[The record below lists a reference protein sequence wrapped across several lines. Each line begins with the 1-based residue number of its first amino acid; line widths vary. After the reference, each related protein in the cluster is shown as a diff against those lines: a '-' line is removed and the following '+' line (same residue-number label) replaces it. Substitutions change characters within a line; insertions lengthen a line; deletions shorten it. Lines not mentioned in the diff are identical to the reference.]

1 MKALLEIIVKSES
14 EMKNIGG
21 LISRLLKA
29 NDLITFEGDL
39 GVGKTF
45 LCKSIINSI
54 TNIKEVPSPTFNLVQ
69 TYPLNKVIEIWH
81 CDFYRI
87 NNFEEVEEIGV
98 FEDLKKKI
106 ILLEWPR
113 FNLEIKN
120 LDPLNITLSF
130 IGRNEKQFSELRK
143 ISLFGSVN
151 WFNRIK
157 ELSLNLDITK

>member
-1 MKALLEIIVKSES
+1 MKALSEIIVKSEN
-14 EMKNIGG
+14 EMKNIGR

-87 NNFEEVEEIGV
+87 NNFEEMRRRLHGRLVAAPRALRGQPAAGAGV
-98 FEDLKKKI
+98 RARDVCA
-106 ILLEWPR
+106 R
-113 FNLEIKN
+113 
-120 LDPLNITLSF
+120 DVCARSA
-130 IGRNEKQFSELRK
+130 RACVCELCFVQHAG
-143 ISLFGSVN
+143 L
-151 WFNRIK
+151 
-157 ELSLNLDITK
+157 